1 VGDPW
6 RHEAALTSEPYKTI
20 AADPPWKELGGCG
33 RGTGNHYETIRDKA
47 DILRVMVTAPCW
59 RPAVVSHLWL
69 WTTTTSLRDGI
80 WLMEALGY
88 DYKTFAIWA
97 KLSQQGELIAGMGQY
112 TRHTFEPILFGVR
125 GNGARKLTPAGHGYV
140 DLVETVEKA
149 VRQGHSEKPAEM
161 YQLIERVSLGTPRL
175 EMFARKPRKGWDI
188 FGIDGYQREAGNA
201 TDVATVG
208 GA

>member
-1 VGDPW
+1 MTAP
-6 RHEAALTSEPYKTI
+6 EYKTI

-33 RGTGNHYETIRDKA
+33 RGTGNHYETIRDVA

-59 RPAVVSHLWL
+59 NPAPVSHLWL
-69 WTTTTSLRDGI
+69 WTTTTSLEDGL
-80 WLMEALGY
+80 WLMRALGY
-88 DYKTFAIWA
+88 TYKTFAIWA
-97 KLSQQGELIAGMGQY
+97 KLSQQGTLVAGMGQY

-149 VRQGHSEKPAEM
+149 VRQGHSEKPDAM

-175 EMFARKPRKGWDI
+175 EMFARKPRPGWDI
-188 FGIDGYQREAGNA
+188 WGSGGYQREQDAA
-201 TDVATVG
+201 
-208 GA
+208 